1 MMGVLW
7 AAHYRAADGREPVR
21 NFINELD
28 TETQAAFDNP
38 PDREEK
44 SS

>member
-28 TETQAAFDNP
+28 AETQTAFDNQI
-38 PDREEK
+38 DV
-44 SS
+44 